1 MGSVSIDLSLSNIW
15 QNWQKFRKGKR
26 KTEELD
32 HFQYFLEKNLR
43 ALHGDLNSGAYRH
56 GGYRKFIVNDNKRRE
71 VAVASVKDRVVHR
84 LIYEYLVKIYDKTFI
99 FDAWSCR
106 KKKGL
111 VGAIGRAQTFLSKY
125 PGGFIWRSDI
135 KKFFDNVDHK
145 ILMDILC
152 FRIIDPKAVCLL
164 AEIIGSYSVP
174 AEENKSARQKGI
186 PIGNLTSQIFANIY
200 LNEFDR
206 FIKNAMKPLAYLRY
220 GDDFIIM
227 EDNLNSLHQIKGEAA
242 RFLKEKLRLEINEK
256 NDIIVKAKQGIR
268 FLGVEI
274 FPKGRR
280 LNKRNWRRAKS
291 KLNLANI
298 PSYSGLVKKH
308 SKEKRIKEF
317 NWIILEKLYGE
328 II

>member
-15 QNWQKFRKGKR
+15 ESWYQFRKGKR
-26 KTEELD
+26 KTKELD
-32 HFQYFLEKNLR
+32 NFQYFLEKNLR
-43 ALHGDLNSGAYRH
+43 KLHSEFNSGAYRH

-71 VAVASVKDRVVHR
+71 VAVASVKDRIIHR
-84 LIYEYLVKIYDKTFI
+84 LVYKYLVKIYDKTFI

-111 VGAIGRAQTFLSKY
+111 VGAIERAQTFLSKY

-152 FRIIDPKAVCLL
+152 FRIVDPKAVYLL
-164 AEIIGSYSVP
+164 AKIIGSYSVP
-174 AEENKSARQKGI
+174 AKKEKGV

-206 FIKNAMKPLAYLRY
+206 FIKHSIKPLAYLRY
-220 GDDFIIM
+220 GDDFIII
-227 EDNLNSLHQIKGEAA
+227 EIDLNRLHQIKGKSTK
-242 RFLKEKLRLEINEK
+242 FLKEKLRLEINAK
-256 NDIIVKAKQGIR
+256 SDIIVRAKQGIR

-280 LNKRNWRRAKS
+280 LNDRNWRRAES
-291 KLNLANI
+291 RLNSANI
-298 PSYSGLVKKH
+298 SSYSGLVKKH
-308 SKEKRIKEF
+308 SKGKRIKEF
-317 NWIILEKLYGE
+317 DWIILEKLYGE
-328 II
+328 TI